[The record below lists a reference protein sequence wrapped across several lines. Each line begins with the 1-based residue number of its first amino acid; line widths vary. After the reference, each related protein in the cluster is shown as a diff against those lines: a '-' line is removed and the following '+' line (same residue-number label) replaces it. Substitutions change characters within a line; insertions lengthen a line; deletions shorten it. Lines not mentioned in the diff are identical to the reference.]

1 MDNNQNLQTKFVVEN
16 LNKAT
21 FVGVTKV
28 YSAIETNISFVLGN
42 ENICIYGKNLHVTKL
57 DLDSKLLEFEG
68 NISSIKQESNS
79 QNKNIFKR
87 IFR

>member
-42 ENICIYGKNLHVTKL
+42 ENICIYCSGIGKTQSFASLIFL
-57 DLDSKLLEFEG
+57 RLLQFFVFYRYR
-68 NISSIKQESNS
+68 SST
-79 QNKNIFKR
+79 FL
-87 IFR
+87 